1 EATDLPLVLH
11 GGSGAGRENI
21 LRSVALGINK
31 INVGADFMKA
41 QRNALHQQLDACPES
56 DYPTL
61 IHQTIE
67 AGKAVVKEYIE
78 LSGSKNK
85 SL

>member
-1 EATDLPLVLH
+1 
-11 GGSGAGRENI
+11 
-21 LRSVALGINK
+21 
-31 INVGADFMKA
+31 MKA
-41 QRNALHQQLDACPES
+41 QRNALHQQLDAYPES